1 MKTKSTRNKRK
12 KIQWLVGKGGQ
23 RIGLVVAE

>member
-1 MKTKSTRNKRK
+1 MKAKNTRRKPK

-23 RIGLVVAE
+23 RIGLVLPE